1 MTSSKNGLKAITI
14 IEAFKGLLSLLV
26 GFGLHALAGQNLEQ
40 VAENLVRHTH
50 LNPASHFPHIFIHAA
65 SSVSSTN
72 ISLIIIGAFAY
83 SVIRFIEAYG
93 LWKGFIWTEWFAL
106 LTGAIYLP
114 FEIYEMLYH
123 PHIVSVGV
131 FFLNLVVVGYMAN
144 LLQNKRK
151 TRNESHMKIENI

>member
-1 MTSSKNGLKAITI
+1 MTSSKNGLKAIAI

-114 FEIYEMLYH
+114 FEIYEMFYH